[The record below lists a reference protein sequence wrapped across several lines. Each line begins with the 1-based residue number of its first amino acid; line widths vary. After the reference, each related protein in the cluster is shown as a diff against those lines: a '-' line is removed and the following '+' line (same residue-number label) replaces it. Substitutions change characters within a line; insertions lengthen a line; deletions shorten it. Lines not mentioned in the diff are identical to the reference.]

1 MVSLAWLTR
10 KLPLLCR
17 SPLMSIFSEPFS
29 VIELLEIVRSP
40 LWPVALRIVPGP

>member
-1 MVSLAWLTR
+1 
-10 KLPLLCR
+10 
-17 SPLMSIFSEPFS
+17 MSIFSEPFS